1 MTFLENTSRP
11 GASSLLSH
19 KWFDTLPVI
28 PAKAGFQQKLLWIPA
43 FAGKTPVVG
52 MPHDFAGVKLF
63 TRLTTGFVAGSGSTN
78 STPGCCPTN
87 IAKPGAGPTP
97 IEVIPEGWN
106 PVARTSPLVKAI
118 RA

>member
-52 MPHDFAGVKLF
+52 VPHGFAGVKLF
-63 TRLTTGFVAGSGSTN
+63 TRLYTRS
-78 STPGCCPTN
+78 
-87 IAKPGAGPTP
+87 AKYLHRSLG
-97 IEVIPEGWN
+97 VIRRRM
-106 PVARTSPLVKAI
+106 ADR
-118 RA
+118 